1 MRCLRPWPFVPCA
14 LCTDRASVQ
23 GCSCGTTVM
32 AEVEETLRRINAHKG
47 VLGVIIISPEGQP
60 IRTTLEDKIAKILC
74 DGLPPIFRQCRS
86 AVRTLDPLNDLTYLR
101 FNCKM
106 YEILIAPT
114 EVRSTPP
121 SRGAPPLLCCGRLQ
135 ADPATPTAA
144 PRSALLLLPHAAC
157 PIRRAL
163 PLKAACEC
171 SLPSRWRGRIFRWW
185 CCRNGTLNN
194 DQPSVRRSV
203 RTTARTRARGACV
216 YGQWWRALRGLG
228 PVFWYGY
235 VGLACDGPVGTVG
248 RTQFAP
254 LWLAQVSV

>member
-1 MRCLRPWPFVPCA
+1 M
-14 LCTDRASVQ
+14 Q

-135 ADPATPTAA
+135 AAPATPTAA
-144 PRSALLLLPHAAC
+144 RPAAAALCCLSHTKHVAA
-157 PIRRAL
+157 
-163 PLKAACEC
+163 E
-171 SLPSRWRGRIFRWW
+171 GR
-185 CCRNGTLNN
+185 
-194 DQPSVRRSV
+194 VRV
-203 RTTARTRARGACV
+203 
-216 YGQWWRALRGLG
+216 
-228 PVFWYGY
+228 
-235 VGLACDGPVGTVG
+235 
-248 RTQFAP
+248 FAP
-254 LWLAQVSV
+254 VAMAWQDFSLVVLQKRNAEQ